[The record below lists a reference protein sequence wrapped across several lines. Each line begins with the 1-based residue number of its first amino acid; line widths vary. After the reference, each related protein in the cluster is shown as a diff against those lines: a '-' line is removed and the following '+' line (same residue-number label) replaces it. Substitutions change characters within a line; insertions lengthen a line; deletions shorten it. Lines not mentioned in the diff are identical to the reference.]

1 MEEGKIISALWY
13 DDYQLK
19 LEIFDSF
26 NLLIFVKLS
35 CKIADRLEHCGIISK
50 SNRTLYEC
58 GLRQM
63 FATILN
69 ILTMLLIGFIMGLAV
84 PAMVYTIAYIP
95 LRVYAGGYHAST
107 PQRCWAFSAIMLW
120 IALCIVKY
128 TPQMYF
134 WVITTLSLIAC
145 IVVFLLSPVED
156 RNKRLDEKEHH
167 VYHIRAIVVMTIEAV
182 AVSFTSNNLFWYWKS
197 HGVLWQ

>member
-50 SNRTLYEC
+50 SNRTLYEY

-128 TPQMYF
+128 TPQTYF
-134 WVITTLSLIAC
+134 WVITTLSFFC
-145 IVVFLLSPVED
+145 C
-156 RNKRLDEKEHH
+156 RR
-167 VYHIRAIVVMTIEAV
+167 
-182 AVSFTSNNLFWYWKS
+182 
-197 HGVLWQ
+197 

>member
-1 MEEGKIISALWY
+1 MSAPSH
-13 DDYQLK
+13 DDDQLK

-120 IALCIVKY
+120 IALCIV
-128 TPQMYF
+128 
-134 WVITTLSLIAC
+134 V
-145 IVVFLLSPVED
+145 D
-156 RNKRLDEKEHH
+156 
-167 VYHIRAIVVMTIEAV
+167 
-182 AVSFTSNNLFWYWKS
+182 
-197 HGVLWQ
+197 

>member
-1 MEEGKIISALWY
+1 
-13 DDYQLK
+13 
-19 LEIFDSF
+19 
-26 NLLIFVKLS
+26 
-35 CKIADRLEHCGIISK
+35 
-50 SNRTLYEC
+50 
-58 GLRQM
+58 
-63 FATILN
+63 
-69 ILTMLLIGFIMGLAV
+69 
-84 PAMVYTIAYIP
+84 
-95 LRVYAGGYHAST
+95 
-107 PQRCWAFSAIMLW
+107 
-120 IALCIVKY
+120 
-128 TPQMYF
+128 MYF